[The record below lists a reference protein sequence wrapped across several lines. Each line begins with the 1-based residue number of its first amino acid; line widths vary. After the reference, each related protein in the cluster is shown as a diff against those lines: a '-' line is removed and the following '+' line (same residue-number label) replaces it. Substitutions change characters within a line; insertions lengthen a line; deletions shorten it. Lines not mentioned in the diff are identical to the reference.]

1 MLRASIEYQGG
12 EGDLRAVTEGAKA
25 ADSGVAHGEALTA
38 FAEAAVRGDPAEL
51 ATARD
56 TLRDVAGSAV
66 LVDAAGVVGNFQ
78 RMVRIADGAGIS
90 LDTSVGILA
99 EDFREELGLDQFE
112 SAGRSKRLSTL
123 TRTLSPL
130 LRGAARIGL
139 RAIGR
144 RARRRA
150 GV

>member
-25 ADSGVAHGEALTA
+25 ADSGVAHGEELTA

-56 TLRDVAGSAV
+56 ALRDVAGSAA

-90 LDTSVGILA
+90 LDTSVGMMS
-99 EDFREELGLDQFE
+99 EDFREELGLDRFE
-112 SAGRSKRLSTL
+112 SAGRSKGLSGL
-123 TRTLSPL
+123 TRALAPL

-139 RAIGR
+139 RTIGR
-144 RARRRA
+144 RARSRA

>member
-1 MLRASIEYQGG
+1 MLRASIEYQGA
-12 EGDLRAVTEGAKA
+12 EGNLLAVTEGAKA
-25 ADSGVAHGEALTA
+25 ADSGVAHAEELTA
-38 FAEAAVRGDPAEL
+38 FAEAAVRGDPAQL

-56 TLRDVAGSAV
+56 TLREVAGSAV

-90 LDTSVGILA
+90 LDTSVRMMS

-112 SAGRSKRLSTL
+112 SAARSKELSRLARL
-123 TRTLSPL
+123 LAPI
-130 LRGAARIGL
+130 LRGAAWLGL

-150 GV
+150 GA

>member
-1 MLRASIEYQGG
+1 MLRASIEYLGG
-12 EGDLRAVTEGAKA
+12 EGDLRAITEGAKA
-25 ADSGVAHGEALTA
+25 ADSGVAHGEELTA

-56 TLRDVAGSAV
+56 SLRDVAGSAA

-90 LDTSVGILA
+90 LDTSVGMMS

-112 SAGRSKRLSTL
+112 SAGRSKGLSAL
-123 TRTLSPL
+123 TRALAPV
-130 LRGAARIGL
+130 LRGAARLGL
-139 RAIGR
+139 RTIGR
-144 RARRRA
+144 RARNRA
-150 GV
+150 GA

>member
-12 EGDLRAVTEGAKA
+12 EGDLRALTEGAKA
-25 ADSGVAHGEALTA
+25 ADSGVAHGEELTA

-56 TLRDVAGSAV
+56 TLRDVAGAAA

-90 LDTSVGILA
+90 LDTSVGMLS

-112 SAGRSKRLSTL
+112 SAGRSKDLGVV
-123 TRTLSPL
+123 TRAFAPL

-139 RAIGR
+139 RTIGR
-144 RARRRA
+144 RARSRSGA
-150 GV
+150 